1 MTTTS
6 TAVRCTAV
14 HKSFGAV
21 RALNGVDLEIAR
33 GETVALLGRNGAGK
47 STSIALMLGLDDPDA
62 GTVELFGGS
71 AHDAV
76 REGLVGA
83 MLQDAR
89 PIPRVTVRE
98 LTSFV
103 AAAYPRPMAP
113 AHALELAGI
122 TDLAGRRVDRLSG
135 GQAQR
140 LRFALAVTGN
150 PDLLVL
156 DEPTAALDVEARR
169 ALWRSVRGYAAR
181 GATVLF
187 SSHYLEEADEN
198 AGRVVVLDQGRV
210 VADGTGEEIRRRV
223 GGTLVSFDLAGRGS
237 QGLRALP
244 GVTASE
250 IRGDRAV
257 LRSTDP
263 DATVMALAAA
273 GRIRG
278 LSVMPMSL
286 EDAFLSITAGAHER
300 HPSGSGTPGGSPP
313 GDATSGYGLSGG
325 GTSGD
330 GARSAQDPPDARSAR
345 PAHEA
350 GPARAGQVAQAARTA
365 RTAQAVRTPR
375 NEEAVR

>member
-1 MTTTS
+1 
-6 TAVRCTAV
+6 
-14 HKSFGAV
+14 
-21 RALNGVDLEIAR
+21 
-33 GETVALLGRNGAGK
+33 
-47 STSIALMLGLDDPDA
+47 
-62 GTVELFGGS
+62 
-71 AHDAV
+71 
-76 REGLVGA
+76 
-83 MLQDAR
+83 
-89 PIPRVTVRE
+89 
-98 LTSFV
+98 
-103 AAAYPRPMAP
+103 
-113 AHALELAGI
+113 
-122 TDLAGRRVDRLSG
+122 
-135 GQAQR
+135 
-140 LRFALAVTGN
+140 
-150 PDLLVL
+150 VL

-257 LRSTDP
+257 LRSADP

-286 EDAFLSITAGAHER
+286 EDAFLSITAGAHGR
-300 HPSGSGTPGGSPP
+300 HPSGSGTPGGRPS
-313 GDATSGYGLSGG
+313 GDATSGCGLSGG

-330 GARSAQDPPDARSAR
+330 GARSAQDPPDARSAW
-345 PAHEA
+345 PAHDA
-350 GPARAGQVAQAARTA
+350 GPARAGQVAQAAQAA
-365 RTAQAVRTPR
+365 RTAQAVRTSR
-375 NEEAVR
+375 TEEAVR